1 MEYIIH
7 LAILFSIYSILAL
20 SLNLIVGYT
29 GLFSIAHA
37 AFYGIGAYSTAILF
51 LNFEMNFFLTLI
63 IGVTATFIVS
73 LLIGLVLSRFNDD
86 YYAIAS
92 IGVALIAYLIFLNW
106 PWLTE
111 GAMGIPGVPKPS
123 IFGFKITSNISFLI
137 LMLVVLVGIYFLC
150 RFIVTSSFGR
160 ALKAIREDEKAL
172 QVYGYNTIYY
182 KLAIFSIGAM
192 MTSVAGSLFGSYMTF
207 VGPSM
212 FELKESIFIVVII
225 VMGGLG
231 TLRGSILGAL
241 FLILFPEALRF
252 LGLHDTVAAQME
264 QIIYGAILVL
274 LMLFR
279 PQGFV
284 GEYKI

>member
-7 LAILFSIYSILAL
+7 LAVLLSIYSILAL

-51 LNFEMNFFLTLI
+51 LNFEMNFFLTVI
-63 IGVTATFIVS
+63 IGVGVTFIIS
-73 LLIGLVLSRFNDD
+73 LLIGMVLSRFNDD

-92 IGVALIAYLIFLNW
+92 IGVTLIAYLIFLNW

-111 GAMGIPGVPKPS
+111 GAMGIPGVPKPAVY
-123 IFGFKITSNISFLI
+123 GYTITSNMSFLI
-137 LMLVVLVGIYFLC
+137 LMLVVLSGIYLLC
-150 RFIVTSSFGR
+150 RFIVRSSFGR
-160 ALKAIREDEKAL
+160 ALKAIRENEKAL
-172 QVYGYNTIYY
+172 QVYGYNTTYY
-182 KLAIFSIGAM
+182 KLAIFAIGAM
-192 MTSVAGSLFGSYMTF
+192 MTSIAGSFFGSYMTF

-212 FELKESIFIVVII
+212 FELRESIFIVVII

-231 TLRGSILGAL
+231 TLRGSIVGAL
-241 FLILFPEALRF
+241 FLILFPESLRF
-252 LGLHDTVAAQME
+252 IGIPDTVAAQME

-274 LMLFR
+274 LMLYR
-279 PQGFV
+279 PQGFI
-284 GEYKI
+284 GEYKL